1 MIYAFGTYKCDD
13 LLCHIGNHQ
22 KYQMLS
28 FKVTEIQGGH
38 SHSRC
43 PITNNGI
50 SNKMHPLASGF
61 DCDELLAAIPAQQG
75 LCSLKVT

>member
-38 SHSRC
+38 STHDA
-43 PITNNGI
+43 
-50 SNKMHPLASGF
+50 L
-61 DCDELLAAIPAQQG
+61 
-75 LCSLKVT
+75 